1 MGQHSFSPALA
12 LNITD
17 VEKFEVE
24 NNWPGGEKIDWLFF
38 SPGEKND

>member
-24 NNWPGGEKIDWLFF
+24 KKTDRVRKKMTGYFF
-38 SPGEKND
+38 SWGKE